1 MLADDL
7 SPGDNQSSDARV
19 AKEMEE
25 SRMLKASTAS
35 RARFAGIAMVLGII
49 PLFVM
54 SFPCGLNAQT
64 SATDQGVDEVEVIHA
79 TATVEKIDLEKR
91 KVTLLFEDGKHK
103 TYKVDKS
110 VQNLDQVKVGDHLKI
125 SYTEEIII
133 VVGKSNEAASQ
144 AEAEEVG
151 VAPKGA
157 KPGIVMV
164 DTSALS
170 AKVLAV
176 DPQKRRVTLEE
187 PDGKKKTVKLGKKVT
202 NLDQLKVGDSI
213 DMVMTES
220 LVVDIVK

>member
-1 MLADDL
+1 
-7 SPGDNQSSDARV
+7 
-19 AKEMEE
+19 MEE
-25 SRMLKASTAS
+25 LRMSKASPAS
-35 RARFAGIAMVLGII
+35 RAKFAGIAIMLGII

-54 SFPCGLNAQT
+54 GFPCSLSAQT
-64 SATDQGVDEVEVIHA
+64 SAADQAVDEVEVIHA
-79 TATVEKIDLEKR
+79 TATVEKIDLAKR

-125 SYTEEIII
+125 SCTEKTII
-133 VVGKSNEAASQ
+133 VVGKSNGAASQ
-144 AEAEEVG
+144 AEAGEVG

-202 NLDQLKVGDSI
+202 NLDQLQVGDSI
-213 DMVMTES
+213 DRS
-220 LVVDIVK
+220 

>member
-1 MLADDL
+1 M
-7 SPGDNQSSDARV
+7 S
-19 AKEMEE
+19 
-25 SRMLKASTAS
+25 KATGAG
-35 RARFAGIAMVLGII
+35 RARFAGILVALGII
-49 PLFVM
+49 PLFAM
-54 SFPCGLNAQT
+54 GFPALLRAQT
-64 SATDQGVDEVEVIHA
+64 PAVDQGIDEVEVIHA
-79 TATVEKIDLEKR
+79 TATVEKIDLAKR

-133 VVGKSNEAASQ
+133 VVGKSNEAPSQ
-144 AEAEEVG
+144 AEAGEVG

-202 NLDQLKVGDSI
+202 NLDQLKVGESI
-213 DMVMTES
+213 DMVMTDS

>member
-1 MLADDL
+1 MSKVRGAD
-7 SPGDNQSSDARV
+7 
-19 AKEMEE
+19 
-25 SRMLKASTAS
+25 
-35 RARFAGIAMVLGII
+35 RARFAGIAIALGII
-49 PLFVM
+49 SLLAM
-54 SFPCGLNAQT
+54 GFPGGLRAQT
-64 SATDQGVDEVEVIHA
+64 PAVDQGVDEVEVIHA
-79 TATVEKIDLEKR
+79 TATVEKIDLAKR

-133 VVGKSNEAASQ
+133 AVGKSNEAASQ
-144 AEAEEVG
+144 AEAGEVG

-213 DMVMTES
+213 DMVMTDS

>member
-1 MLADDL
+1 M
-7 SPGDNQSSDARV
+7 S
-19 AKEMEE
+19 
-25 SRMLKASTAS
+25 KANGAG
-35 RARFAGIAMVLGII
+35 RARFAGILVALGII
-49 PLFVM
+49 PLFAM
-54 SFPCGLNAQT
+54 GFPAGLRAQT
-64 SATDQGVDEVEVIHA
+64 PAVDQGIDEVEVIHA
-79 TATVEKIDLEKR
+79 TATVEKIDLAKR

-133 VVGKSNEAASQ
+133 VVGKSNEAPSQ
-144 AEAEEVG
+144 AEAGEVG

-213 DMVMTES
+213 DMIMTES

>member
-1 MLADDL
+1 M
-7 SPGDNQSSDARV
+7 S
-19 AKEMEE
+19 
-25 SRMLKASTAS
+25 KASAAS
-35 RARFAGIAMVLGII
+35 RAKFASIAIVLGII

-54 SFPCGLNAQT
+54 SFPSGLSAQT
-64 SATDQGVDEVEVIHA
+64 SAADRAVDEVEVIHA
-79 TATVEKIDLEKR
+79 SATVQKIDLGKR
-91 KVTLLFEDGKHK
+91 KLTLLFEDGKHK

-125 SYTEEIII
+125 SYTEETII
-133 VVGKSNEAASQ
+133 VVGKSNAPASQ
-144 AEAEEVG
+144 AEAGEVG

-176 DPQKRRVTLEE
+176 DLQKRRVTLEE
-187 PDGKKKTVKLGKKVT
+187 PDGKKKTVKLGKNVT

>member
-1 MLADDL
+1 M
-7 SPGDNQSSDARV
+7 
-19 AKEMEE
+19 
-25 SRMLKASTAS
+25 STAS
-35 RARFAGIAMVLGII
+35 GARRARFAGIVIVLGII

-54 SFPCGLNAQT
+54 GFPGSLSAQT
-64 SATDQGVDEVEVIHA
+64 SAADQGVDEVEVIHA

-91 KVTLLFEDGKHK
+91 KVTLLFDDGKHK

-125 SYTEEIII
+125 SYTEETII
-133 VVGKSNEAASQ
+133 VVGKTNEAASQ
-144 AEAEEVG
+144 AEAGEVG

-176 DPQKRRVTLEE
+176 DLQKRRVTLEE

-213 DMVMTES
+213 DMIMTES

>member
-1 MLADDL
+1 
-7 SPGDNQSSDARV
+7 
-19 AKEMEE
+19 
-25 SRMLKASTAS
+25 
-35 RARFAGIAMVLGII
+35 
-49 PLFVM
+49 
-54 SFPCGLNAQT
+54 
-64 SATDQGVDEVEVIHA
+64 
-79 TATVEKIDLEKR
+79 
-91 KVTLLFEDGKHK
+91 
-103 TYKVDKS
+103 VDKS

-125 SYTEEIII
+125 SYTEETII
-133 VVGKSNEAASQ
+133 VVGESNGAASQ
-144 AEAEEVG
+144 AEAGEVG

-157 KPGIVMV
+157 NPGIVMV

-220 LVVDIVK
+220 LIVDIVK

>member
-1 MLADDL
+1 M
-7 SPGDNQSSDARV
+7 G
-19 AKEMEE
+19 
-25 SRMLKASTAS
+25 
-35 RARFAGIAMVLGII
+35 
-49 PLFVM
+49 
-54 SFPCGLNAQT
+54 FPALLRAQT
-64 SATDQGVDEVEVIHA
+64 PAVDQGIDEVEVIHA
-79 TATVEKIDLEKR
+79 TATVEKIDLAKR

-133 VVGKSNEAASQ
+133 VVGKSNEAPSQ
-144 AEAEEVG
+144 AEAGEVG

-202 NLDQLKVGDSI
+202 NLDQLKVGESI
-213 DMVMTES
+213 DMVMTDS